1 MLKLTVTIVHIWKRL
16 PGEGF
21 GRVRVEL
28 GLRFISILIQ
38 IMSEAALGRTTRT
51 VMFRRRSRWSIQ
63 WLQHQ
68 SQRENE

>member
-28 GLRFISILIQ
+28 GLRLYTN
-38 IMSEAALGRTTRT
+38 R
-51 VMFRRRSRWSIQ
+51 VRSSTGKDDKNR
-63 WLQHQ
+63 HV
-68 SQRENE
+68 